1 MKSVLKYV
9 GEEEREYFEEQFEY
23 DSKQFSA
30 MKELIEEIHY
40 CIGYKIIIR
49 PHPSESFEGWNNFA
63 KNIDGVDVIREGPLL
78 SWILASKLVLENNCT
93 SAIESMYLHVPCI
106 SFRPFKD
113 ERFDQPLPNMLSK
126 NVETIEEALTEIRS
140 VLNDASYYQFDKYE
154 VIASEYVSYQNEMDS
169 VDEIVK
175 RMESLRVEDAVYSL
189 SLAKLYKMNPKRLPY
204 VLKEW
209 IKKVLIYIPDSF
221 VNFFP
226 EAFKTKIL
234 ILKQDISKQK
244 YGDIDAEDVKKILKK
259 IAEIRNEKIFNYS
272 VEQLGEEIIIMPEK
286 KQARIKM

>member
-1 MKSVLKYV
+1 MK
-9 GEEEREYFEEQFEY
+9 
-23 DSKQFSA
+23 
-30 MKELIEEIHY
+30 
-40 CIGYKIIIR
+40 
-49 PHPSESFEGWNNFA
+49 
-63 KNIDGVDVIREGPLL
+63 
-78 SWILASKLVLENNCT
+78 
-93 SAIESMYLHVPCI
+93 
-106 SFRPFKD
+106 
-113 ERFDQPLPNMLSK
+113 
-126 NVETIEEALTEIRS
+126 
-140 VLNDASYYQFDKYE
+140 
-154 VIASEYVSYQNEMDS
+154 
-169 VDEIVK
+169 K